1 MEGEPWGAFALPPCG
16 VGIGLEV
23 LFPAK
28 ILFDDGACR
37 HAPVFL
43 QKNSSSCLEAG
54 EVTEMI
60 VDLGGRQL
68 VGGGFSADRGEGWG
82 LFEKAWTF
90 ASEKSPSA

>member
-1 MEGEPWGAFALPPCG
+1 MEGEPWEAFALPSRG

-28 ILFDDGACR
+28 FRFEDGACR

-60 VDLGGRQL
+60 VDLGGGNLGRRLQRRPSGRL
-68 VGGGFSADRGEGWG
+68 G
-82 LFEKAWTF
+82 LIRKGMDFCL
-90 ASEKSPSA
+90 